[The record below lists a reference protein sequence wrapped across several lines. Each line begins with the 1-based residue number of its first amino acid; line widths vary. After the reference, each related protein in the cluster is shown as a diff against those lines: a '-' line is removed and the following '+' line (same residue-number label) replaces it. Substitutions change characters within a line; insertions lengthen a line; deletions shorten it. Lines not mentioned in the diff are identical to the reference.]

1 MPNPRNLNYPLG
13 CIGRTLNDLA
23 REWKSPVPPIEALVV
38 NQSTRFP
45 GPGFDGFLI
54 EQGERW
60 ENKAERR
67 ALIKTYWTKIYTYPY
82 WRDVLAELRLQ
93 QTTDPAPEIIA
104 GAGRIGGGEGPE
116 HRALKELVGANP
128 QLVGLCQDDSPGK
141 LEWPLPSGDSVDVVF
156 VRKNSIH
163 AVEVKPAGAPEADVA
178 RGLFQCVKYRAVL

>member
-1 MPNPRNLNYPLG
+1 MAKTSEVARNFHGAKLYQERARTVLPILVRQAEARQPIFYEALAQEVGMPNPRNLNYPLG

-93 QTTDPAPEIIA
+93 QT
-104 GAGRIGGGEGPE
+104 
-116 HRALKELVGANP
+116 
-128 QLVGLCQDDSPGK
+128 
-141 LEWPLPSGDSVDVVF
+141 
-156 VRKNSIH
+156 
-163 AVEVKPAGAPEADVA
+163 
-178 RGLFQCVKYRAVL
+178 